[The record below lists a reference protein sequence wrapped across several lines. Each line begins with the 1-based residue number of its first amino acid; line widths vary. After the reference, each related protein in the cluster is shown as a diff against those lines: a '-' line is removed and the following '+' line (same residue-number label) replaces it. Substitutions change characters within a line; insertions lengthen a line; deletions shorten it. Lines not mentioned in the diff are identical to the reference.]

1 MAFEISF
8 LSTGNEKINFG
19 HGQIYSLPNNVKLV
33 GCYHPSPRNVN
44 TGRINEKMMTSL
56 FRKVKKLN

>member
-1 MAFEISF
+1 MFIFIEKNF
-8 LSTGNEKINFG
+8 NLSEKINFG

-44 TGRINEKMMTSL
+44 TGRVNEKMMTNL
-56 FRKVKKLN
+56 FSKS